1 VPVSMQTTPPT
12 TRGETAMAEAEEPV
26 SKQST
31 LTERQRRILAMIH
44 DTVAEHG
51 YPPSIREIGE
61 AVGLTSPSSV
71 HSQLE
76 ALQRKGFLRRDP
88 TKPRTIALHMEG
100 VPNAPRPLPAY
111 VPLVGRI
118 AAGVPITAEEQV
130 EELVPLPR
138 DLVGQGELFMLKVS
152 GDSMIEA
159 GVFDG
164 DYVVVRSQ
172 PDAQEG
178 EMVAAMLQGPGQEG
192 EATVKHLS
200 RKGGRVRLLPA
211 NPAYEPI
218 EGDEV
223 AILGLV
229 VTVLRR
235 LHTSRT

>member
-1 VPVSMQTTPPT
+1 
-12 TRGETAMAEAEEPV
+12 MAEAEQPV

-44 DTVAEHG
+44 DSVAEHG

-172 PDAQEG
+172 PDAEEG
-178 EMVAAMLQGPGQEG
+178 EMVAAMLQGAGSEG

-200 RKGGRVRLLPA
+200 RKGGRVQLLPA

-218 EGDEV
+218 EGDEATV
-223 AILGLV
+223 LGLV

-235 LHTSRT
+235 LHT

>member
-1 VPVSMQTTPPT
+1 
-12 TRGETAMAEAEEPV
+12 MAAADEPA
-26 SKQST
+26 SRQST
-31 LTERQRRILAMIH
+31 LTERQRKILAMIRE
-44 DTVAEHG
+44 TVADHG

-76 ALQRKGFLRRDP
+76 ALQRKGFIRRDP
-88 TKPRTIALHMEG
+88 TKPRTIAVHMEG
-100 VPNAPRPLPAY
+100 MPNTPRPLPAY

-138 DLVGQGELFMLKVS
+138 DLVGQGELFMLKVT

-178 EMVAAMLQGPGQEG
+178 EMVAAMLQGTEA
-192 EATVKHLS
+192 EATVKHFS

-223 AILGLV
+223 TILGLV

>member
-1 VPVSMQTTPPT
+1 MLTIPPT
-12 TRGETAMAEAEEPV
+12 IRRRSRGETAMAQAEEPV
-26 SKQST
+26 SRQST
-31 LTERQRRILAMIH
+31 LTDRQRKILAMIRE
-44 DTVAEHG
+44 TVAEHG

-76 ALQRKGFLRRDP
+76 ALQRKGFIRRDP
-88 TKPRTIALHMEG
+88 TKPRTIAVHMEG
-100 VPNAPRPLPAY
+100 MPNTPKPLPAY
-111 VPLVGRI
+111 VPLLGRI

-138 DLVGQGELFMLKVS
+138 DLVGQGELFMLKVT

-178 EMVAAMLQGPGQEG
+178 EMVAAMLQGTEA
-192 EATVKHLS
+192 EATVKHFS

-223 AILGLV
+223 TILGLV

-235 LHTSRT
+235 LHSSRT

>member
-1 VPVSMQTTPPT
+1 
-12 TRGETAMAEAEEPV
+12 MAAADEPA
-26 SKQST
+26 SRQST
-31 LTERQRRILAMIH
+31 LTERQRKILAMIRE
-44 DTVAEHG
+44 TVAEHG

-76 ALQRKGFLRRDP
+76 ALQRKGFIRRDP
-88 TKPRTIALHMEG
+88 TKPRTIAVHVEG
-100 VPNAPRPLPAY
+100 MPNTPRPLPAY
-111 VPLVGRI
+111 VPLLGRI

-138 DLVGQGELFMLKVS
+138 DLVGQGELFMLKVT
-152 GDSMIEA
+152 GDSMIDA

-172 PDAQEG
+172 RDAQEG
-178 EMVAAMLQGPGQEG
+178 EMVAAMLQGPGPEG
-192 EATVKHLS
+192 EATVKHFS

-211 NPAYEPI
+211 NPAFEPI
-218 EGDEV
+218 EGDDIT
-223 AILGLV
+223 ILGLV

-235 LHTSRT
+235 LHSSRS